1 MRNRDIHSDVD
12 NMRKRGDGEKSD
24 ETLSN
29 VVDDNQKSPFR
40 PVMLV
45 NSFDFIVRRRDS
57 FDDEIVKGLN
67 CLASDVI
74 DGRDQN
80 SEKKKVA

>member
-1 MRNRDIHSDVD
+1 
-12 NMRKRGDGEKSD
+12 
-24 ETLSN
+24 
-29 VVDDNQKSPFR
+29 
-40 PVMLV
+40 MLV
-45 NSFDFIVRRRDS
+45 DSFDFIVRRRDS